1 MRPGCGIDI
10 AERMEF
16 YRRVYKSG
24 IYSLEML
31 INIYDDYELHKD
43 GWINSIDQRQ
53 NFLDGQTALAAVIK
67 EIKEGVCVR

>member
-1 MRPGCGIDI
+1 MRPGWGIDI
-10 AERMEF
+10 ADRMEF

-31 INIYDDYELHKD
+31 INIYDDYELHRD
-43 GWINSIDQRQ
+43 GWLNSNQRQ

-67 EIKEGVCVR
+67 EIKEGVCTR